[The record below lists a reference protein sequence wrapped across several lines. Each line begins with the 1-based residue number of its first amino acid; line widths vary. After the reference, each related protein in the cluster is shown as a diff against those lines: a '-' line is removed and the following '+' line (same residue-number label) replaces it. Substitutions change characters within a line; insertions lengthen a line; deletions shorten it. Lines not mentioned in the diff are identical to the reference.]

1 LYYVSPEAKTLES
14 GDDLCN
20 AIADELKIKRPCE
33 DKMNEIEQLKKRVE
47 QLEKH
52 LGTKSIEKPMERW
65 KPAGGEG
72 YICIYASSDIA
83 NERNMNLPSDKSKIK
98 FGNAFPKEMEDYLQS
113 DTVKLI
119 QFHLEMAGI
128 LWQIDRENMGR
139 EGFYGM
145 DACRPEKNL
154 KQRIAFQYSFT
165 EKETAELAW
174 KMLSDEIKEWLTT

>member
-1 LYYVSPEAKTLES
+1 MT
-14 GDDLCN
+14 
-20 AIADELKIKRPCE
+20 EL
-33 DKMNEIEQLKKRVE
+33 EQLKKRVE
-47 QLEKH
+47 QLEKQI
-52 LGTKSIEKPMERW
+52 GTKSTEKPMKRW

-98 FGNAFPKEMEDYLQS
+98 FGNAFPMEMREYLQS
-113 DTVKLI
+113 DHVKLI
-119 QFHLEMAGI
+119 QFHNEMAII
-128 LWQIDRENMGR
+128 LWQIDRKNMGKK
-139 EGFYGM
+139 GTWGM
-145 DACRPEKNL
+145 YECGSEKNL